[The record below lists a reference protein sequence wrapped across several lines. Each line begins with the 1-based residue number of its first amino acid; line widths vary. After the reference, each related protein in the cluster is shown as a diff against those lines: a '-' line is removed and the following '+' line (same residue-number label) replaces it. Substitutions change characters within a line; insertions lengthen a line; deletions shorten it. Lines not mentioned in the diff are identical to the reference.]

1 MAAMCWARG
10 CVAGCNVAHRAATN
24 EVTKKI
30 RVAGQFLQWL
40 DDRKSR
46 ARGTSC
52 ARQTVSLD
60 TVTALALAAALP
72 RSSGRATRANYC
84 SFLAHACHTCE
95 LTLWNLRSWLLMSAQ
110 DWRIALTNGGLH
122 RASAESH
129 LVGFIAEALA
139 PRRCRQSHQGD
150 DEAQHQRVDG
160 HHRQLIIT
168 GGMCPENVPSMN
180 VCTCVVSY

>member
-10 CVAGCNVAHRAATN
+10 CVAGCNVAHRAAN
-24 EVTKKI
+24 SEVTKKI
-30 RVAGQFLQWL
+30 RVAGQILQWL

-60 TVTALALAAALP
+60 TVLASALPADPP
-72 RSSGRATRANYC
+72 RSSGRATRANC
-84 SFLAHACHTCE
+84 RSFLAHACHTCE
-95 LTLWNLRSWLLMSAQ
+95 LTLWNLPSWLLMSAQ
-110 DWRIALTNGGLH
+110 DWRIALTNAGLH

-139 PRRCRQSHQGD
+139 PRRCRQSHQGG
-150 DEAQHQRVDG
+150 DEAQHQRVDE
-160 HHRQLIIT
+160 HHRQLVIT
-168 GGMCPENVPSMN
+168 GGMRPGHVPSIN
-180 VCTCVVSY
+180 RST